1 MKPYGF
7 GVDIGGTTIKMGLF
21 ETSGALLDK
30 WEIPTR
36 MENGGAY
43 ILSDVNKA
51 VSRKCA
57 EKGIAKENVQ
67 GIGIGVPGPVNAQG
81 VVNGCVNLGW
91 GVVDVKSQL
100 SELAGLPVQVG
111 NDANVAALGEMWQGG
126 GKGCANVLMVTL
138 GTGVGGGV
146 IVDGQ
151 IIAGAHGAGGE
162 IGHMTVE
169 PDETV
174 ACNCGRCGCLEQYAS
189 ATGIVRVAKKYLA
202 KVKALAD
209 SFGQEAAQGS
219 TQPAAPKAEQEA
231 IQDMTQIAASET
243 LWDSAQEAAQEM
255 NREEWLAGRRA
266 SVLYNMEEITAKDVF
281 DAAKSGDAAAV
292 DITDKVC
299 SILGRALANIAVVA
313 DPEVIVLGGGVS
325 KAGQYLVDK
334 VQQYFTE
341 YAFRACKGT
350 QVALAEL
357 GNDAGIY
364 GAMKQIVG

>member
-36 MENGGAY
+36 TENGGAY
-43 ILSDVNKA
+43 ILPDVNEA
-51 VSRKCA
+51 VNRKCA
-57 EKGIAKENVQ
+57 EKGIEKEDVQ
-67 GIGIGVPGPVNAQG
+67 GIGVGVPGPVNAQG

-91 GVVDVKSQL
+91 RVVDVKSQL
-100 SELAGLPVQVG
+100 SELAGLPVRVG

-202 KVKALAD
+202 N
-209 SFGQEAAQGS
+209 SS
-219 TQPAAPKAEQEA
+219 
-231 IQDMTQIAASET
+231 
-243 LWDSAQEAAQEM
+243 
-255 NREEWLAGRRA
+255 A
-266 SVLYNMEEITAKDVF
+266 SVLCNIEEITAKDVF
-281 DAAKSGDAAAV
+281 DAAKSGDAAAI
-292 DITDKVC
+292 DITDQVC

-341 YAFRACKGT
+341 CAFRACKET

-357 GNDAGIY
+357 GNDAGIF
-364 GAMKQIVG
+364 GAMKQIVE